1 MSRNYKFMDF
11 SKNKWSWQE
20 LLFALENNLIS
31 RKDIIKY
38 AIHTL
43 DEGIL
48 GFDIV
53 LKIAIADEYED
64 IFPYFHELI
73 SLETFEDASTIKD
86 KWRYVILKE
95 LHAKK
100 SDSDDF
106 NSKTEEVYADFGYPE
121 DMAGFIR
128 YMPLTE
134 GKSMEES
141 WQSYLISAKK
151 RFENE

>member
-1 MSRNYKFMDF
+1 MDF

-53 LKIAIADEYED
+53 LKIAIADEYKD

-100 SDSDDF
+100 TDSD
-106 NSKTEEVYADFGYPE
+106 DFGYPE
-121 DMAGFIR
+121 DVAGFIR

-141 WQSYLISAKK
+141 WQAYLSDAKK
-151 RFENE
+151 RFENK

>member
-1 MSRNYKFMDF
+1 MDF

-53 LKIAIADEYED
+53 LKIAIAD
-64 IFPYFHELI
+64 
-73 SLETFEDASTIKD
+73 
-86 KWRYVILKE
+86 
-95 LHAKK
+95 
-100 SDSDDF
+100 DF

-151 RFENE
+151 RFENK

>member
-1 MSRNYKFMDF
+1 MSRNCKFMDF

-53 LKIAIADEYED
+53 LKIAIADEYKD

-100 SDSDDF
+100 TDSD
-106 NSKTEEVYADFGYPE
+106 DFGYPE
-121 DMAGFIR
+121 DVAGFIR

-141 WQSYLISAKK
+141 WQAYLSDAKK
-151 RFENE
+151 RFENK

>member
-1 MSRNYKFMDF
+1 
-11 SKNKWSWQE
+11 
-20 LLFALENNLIS
+20 
-31 RKDIIKY
+31 
-38 AIHTL
+38 
-43 DEGIL
+43 

-86 KWRYVILKE
+86 KWIYVILKE
-95 LHAKK
+95 HHATK

-106 NSKTEEVYADFGYPE
+106 NSKIEEVYADFGYPE

-141 WQSYLISAKK
+141 WQAYLSDAKK
-151 RFENE
+151 RFENK